1 MKLEFFAFHN
11 IENGKK
17 KNKKKSER
25 ISYFKKVVLGFYLF
39 IFFIDDVGSYLFIF
53 LTEWD
58 SFFWKI
64 IRYSRS
70 IINACSL
77 LSHEWWVP
85 P

>member
-17 KNKKKSER
+17 KKRKKKSER

-58 SFFWKI
+58 SFFLVGTV
-64 IRYSRS
+64 YSG
-70 IINACSL
+70 N
-77 LSHEWWVP
+77 
-85 P
+85 